1 MVVATEN
8 LSKRGRLQGVTL
20 QVAGGVVGLL
30 GPNGAGKSTLLA
42 LLAGRLKPDGGMA
55 ALLSH
60 APRDPRVLPLRAYLP
75 QAPRLFPHL
84 RAWEVLEGARKVK
97 GLDKG
102 ALEEALERMGLERLL
117 RRRVGELSGGQR
129 QRLALA
135 AGLMGDPPIWLLDE
149 PTAALDP
156 QGRERFWAW
165 VGAKGRGAVLVA
177 LHHVEEAQR
186 ADRLVLLKGGRV
198 LEEGSPAEVLGLRGE
213 RLPWLM
219 EVLYEEPA

>member
-1 MVVATEN
+1 MVVAEN
-8 LSKRGRLQGVTL
+8 LSKKGRLKGVTL

-42 LLAGRLKPDGGMA
+42 LLAGRLKPDGGKA
-55 ALLSH
+55 ALFSH

-75 QAPRLFPHL
+75 QTPRLFPHL
-84 RAWEVLEGARKVK
+84 RALEVLEGARRVK
-97 GLDKG
+97 GLG
-102 ALEEALERMGLERLL
+102 QEALEEALERMGLEGLL
-117 RRRVGELSGGQR
+117 GKRVGELSGGQR

-135 AGLMGDPPIWLLDE
+135 ASLMGDPPVWLLDE

-156 QGRERFWAW
+156 RGRERFWAW
-165 VGAKGRGAVLVA
+165 VEGKKEGVVLVA

-186 ADRLVLLKGGRV
+186 ADRLLLLKGGSI
-198 LEEGSPAEVLGLRGE
+198 LEDGSPRGILGSMGE
-213 RLPWLM
+213 RLSWLM